1 MLLCALMMLVHLT
14 LTGGRVA
21 VLLTGIHLGMN
32 TFDVGLLVAFFALL
46 PMIFAVLAGR
56 FLDRIGPFRPMRA
69 GALLVFAG
77 IFLPLVWQHWIS
89 LTIAA
94 VCVGAGHMIFQL
106 GIQGQ
111 LGLGEAQQRLRNYS
125 WLALALAISGFCGPL
140 LSGLSIDHL
149 GHRWAFGLLA
159 ISPLLALIVLIKI
172 RATLATAP
180 KMPDLIDQPAGKQ
193 RVVDLFKIRPLKY
206 TLGANLLLA
215 GAWDTHM
222 FLVPIY
228 GVQRELSATT
238 IGLILASFALATFLI
253 RTVLPWIQRH
263 ASPWQLI
270 HIAMITAGLN
280 FLIYPF
286 FSEVWLLMTLSFI
299 LGLSLGCTQPSI
311 LSLLQQH
318 APDGRKAEAFGVR
331 MSLVNGTQVVLP
343 IAFGAIGTA
352 LGVMPLFWA
361 TAAAVMAGSWFTR
374 RASREPIISPTKP
387 TKPPS

>member
-1 MLLCALMMLVHLT
+1 MLVHMT

-32 TFDVGLLVAFFALL
+32 TFDVGLLIAFFALL
-46 PMIFAVLAGR
+46 PMLLSVFAGR

-69 GALLVFAG
+69 GVIMAFAG
-77 IFLPLVWQHWIS
+77 IFLPLIWQHWIS
-89 LTIAA
+89 LTTAA
-94 VCVGAGHMIFQL
+94 VCVGVGHMVFQL

-111 LGLGEAQQRLRNYS
+111 LGLGEASQRLRNYS
-125 WLALALAISGFCGPL
+125 WLALALAVSGFCGPL
-140 LSGLSIDHL
+140 LSGLSIDYL

-159 ISPLLALIVLIKI
+159 ITPLIALFGLIKA
-172 RATLATAP
+172 REKLGTSP
-180 KMPDLIDQPAGKQ
+180 KPPETPEQPVGKQ
-193 RVVDLFKIRPLKY
+193 RVTDLFKIRPLKY
-206 TLGANLLLA
+206 AFGANLLLS

-222 FLVPIY
+222 FLVPLY

-238 IGLILASFALATFLI
+238 IGLILSSFALATFLI
-253 RTVLPWIQRH
+253 RTILPWIQRH

-280 FLIYPF
+280 FLIYPL

-299 LGLSLGCTQPSI
+299 LGLSLGCTQPGI

-318 APDGRKAEAFGVR
+318 APIGRKAEAFGVR
-331 MSLVNGTQVVLP
+331 MSLVNGSQVCLP
-343 IAFGAIGTA
+343 IAFGALGTA

-361 TAAAVMAGSWFTR
+361 TAAAVMSGAWLTR
-374 RASREPIISPTKP
+374 RAGREPVTPPAKP
-387 TKPPS
+387 TS

>member
-1 MLLCALMMLVHLT
+1 MMLVHMS

-46 PMIFAVLAGR
+46 PMVLAVFAGR

-69 GALLVFAG
+69 GVIMAFVG
-77 IFLPLVWQHWIS
+77 IFLPLVWQHWIA

-94 VCVGAGHMIFQL
+94 LSVGVGHMIFQL

-111 LGLGEAQQRLRNYS
+111 LGLGEAAQRLRNYS
-125 WLALALAISGFCGPL
+125 WLALALAISGFSGPL
-140 LSGLSIDHL
+140 LSGLSIDYL

-159 ISPLLALIVLIKI
+159 ISPLIALFGLIKM
-172 RATLATAP
+172 RVVLGTAP
-180 KMPDLIDQPAGKQ
+180 KTLKPPGPQDPPASKQ
-193 RVVDLFKIRPLKY
+193 RVADLFKIRPLKY
-206 TLGANLLLA
+206 AFGANLLLA

-228 GVQRELSATT
+228 GVQRDLSATT

-280 FLIYPF
+280 FMIYPL

-299 LGLSLGCTQPSI
+299 LGLSLGCTQPGI

-331 MSLVNGTQVVLP
+331 MSLVNGSQVFLP
-343 IAFGAIGTA
+343 IAFGALGTA

-361 TAAAVMAGSWFTR
+361 TAAAVMSGAWLTR
-374 RASREPIISPTKP
+374 RAGREPAIPPTKP
-387 TKPPS
+387 SS